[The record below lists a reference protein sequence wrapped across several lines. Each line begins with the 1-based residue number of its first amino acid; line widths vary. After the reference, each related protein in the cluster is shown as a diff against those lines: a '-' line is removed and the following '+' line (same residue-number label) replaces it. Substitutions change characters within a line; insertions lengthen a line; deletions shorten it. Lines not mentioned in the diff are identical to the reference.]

1 MKVFLWFRGNFGLVL
16 EFMMWVLS
24 GILDV
29 SVVFLG
35 VDEAFGFFYSVP
47 IRLAVR
53 SMI

>member
-1 MKVFLWFRGNFGLVL
+1 
-16 EFMMWVLS
+16 MWVLS

-53 SMI
+53 SMILLLLVLQWCGMN